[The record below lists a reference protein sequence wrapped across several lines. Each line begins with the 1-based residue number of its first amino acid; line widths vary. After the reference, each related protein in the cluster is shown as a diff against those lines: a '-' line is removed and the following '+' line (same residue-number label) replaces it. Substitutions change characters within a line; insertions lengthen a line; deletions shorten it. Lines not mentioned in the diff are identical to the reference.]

1 MSNLQLR
8 VISGVIMAIAVLAA
22 TWFGGVAFRLLWVA
36 AAGVALHEWLK
47 VSGAPGR
54 ALAGAIVW
62 AAYCAV
68 ALMLLFPGIA
78 ATAGLSAE
86 SGALAALAAGVLL
99 LLVLEQAGGQRPWAA
114 AGLAYALLPAIA
126 FGSLRDGPSGFAA
139 ILFLFAAVWATDIFA
154 YFTGRA
160 IGGPKL
166 APSISPGKTW
176 SGAVGG
182 TVFAVLAVAAL
193 ACVLPTLA
201 LPAILVP
208 AIALSVVSQIG
219 DLAESAFKRRFGVKD
234 SGNFIPGHGGVMDRI
249 DGLAVAAVA
258 LYLIASLSGAVPG
271 LIQ

>member
-1 MSNLQLR
+1 
-8 VISGVIMAIAVLAA
+8 
-22 TWFGGVAFRLLWVA
+22 
-36 AAGVALHEWLK
+36 
-47 VSGAPGR
+47 
-54 ALAGAIVW
+54 
-62 AAYCAV
+62 
-68 ALMLLFPGIA
+68 
-78 ATAGLSAE
+78 
-86 SGALAALAAGVLL
+86 
-99 LLVLEQAGGQRPWAA
+99 
-114 AGLAYALLPAIA
+114 AYALLPAIA
-126 FGSLRDGPSGFAA
+126 FSSLRDGPSGFAA

-166 APSISPGKTW
+166 APAISPGKTW

-182 TVFAVLAVAAL
+182 TVFAVLAVVAL
-193 ACVLPTLA
+193 AFVLPALA

-219 DLAESAFKRRFGVKD
+219 DLAESAFKRHFGVKD

-258 LYLIASLSGAVPG
+258 LYLIASISGAVPG